1 MQDASK
7 PLLACI
13 PRLRRFA
20 RAAVCH
26 HAQHAC
32 RPDPQAKPSQTH
44 GLKIRD
50 MDYASRQLSTEQ
62 RAILL
67 LVALEEMTYHEVAA
81 SSATN

>member
-7 PLLACI
+7 PLLPCI

-20 RAAVCH
+20 RAAVWH

-32 RPDPQAKPSQTH
+32 RSDPQAKPSQTH
-44 GLKIRD
+44 GLEICD
-50 MDYASRQLSTEQ
+50 VEYSSRQLSTEQ

-67 LVALEEMTYHEVAA
+67 LVALEEMTYDEVAA